1 MNGNPYQVLGTTV
14 PTLLGRQRVFDQ
26 IVRQLTKQSPEHV
39 SLVGPRHYGKSVI
52 LQGLAEHFRTGQKD
66 YLTAAYWD
74 LRHDTP
80 DSDAAFIKGF
90 AASLKK
96 ALAANGSELAEFL
109 DTSSANVVD
118 LVTLVLDEMAKQKT
132 RILAILDGFDHV
144 LAKVSVSRNTWDA
157 MRSFAQKTSL
167 LLATGSRQRLR
178 ELCKT
183 EESRTSDFWENFPNP
198 ISVGKLEEHDL
209 DGFLQP
215 FTVRKTI
222 LDGSARKEILNWT
235 GGVPVL
241 AAAMMEM
248 LFEEAKDGITL
259 SKPDI
264 DRVGKSV
271 LETRRDLVESLW
283 DDCSEEIKAD
293 LAELHK
299 RTSLPLS
306 EVQNECRREMEHRGF
321 VKVSG
326 STMASACNLMGAFA
340 ADQSSGI
347 DGLRR
352 LFGDLSRFQSNIQ
365 SLLELRASQ
374 LVKADPTLRGFI
386 QKAIRDISEP
396 AHAIVWGRSISDRA
410 LDLIWDKELPA
421 NRSLPQEWIDNWKFA
436 GVNWSDDQGKLPRR
450 RGAQCNILRLITG
463 TENSQRLA
471 KYVTKPSYL
480 LLDHLQSIGD
490 FGQHREDNVSLG
502 FATAICMAAIELC
515 DSLTRD
521 FARP

>member
-1 MNGNPYQVLGTTV
+1 MTSNPYQVLGTTV
-14 PTLLGRQRVFDQ
+14 PTLLGRQRIFDQ

-52 LQGLAEHFRTGQKD
+52 LHGLAERFRAGHKD
-66 YLTAAYWD
+66 YGTAAYWD

-80 DSDAAFIKGF
+80 DSDSTFIQGF
-90 AASLKK
+90 ASSLKT
-96 ALAANGSELAEFL
+96 ALTANGSELAEFL
-109 DTSSANVVD
+109 DPFSANVVD
-118 LVTLVLDEMAKQKT
+118 LITLVLDEMAKQKA

-157 MRSFAQKTSL
+157 MRSFAQKSSL
-167 LLATGSRQRLR
+167 VLATGSRQRLR

-198 ISVGKLEEHDL
+198 IAVGKLEEHDL

-215 FTVRKTI
+215 FTARKI
-222 LDGSARKEILNWT
+222 VLDGSARKETLNWT

-241 AAAMMEM
+241 AAAMMEV
-248 LFEEAKDGITL
+248 LFDEAKDGTTL

-264 DRVGKSV
+264 DRIGKSIS
-271 LETRRDLVESLW
+271 ETRRDLVESLW

-306 EVQNECRREMEHRGF
+306 EVHNECRREMEHRGF
-321 VKVSG
+321 VKALG
-326 STMASACNLMGAFA
+326 GTLGSACNLMGTFA
-340 ADQSSGI
+340 SEQSSGI
-347 DGLRR
+347 EGLRR
-352 LFGDLSRFQSNIQ
+352 LFGDASRFQANIQ
-365 SLLELRASQ
+365 SLLELRTGQ
-374 LVKADPTLRGFI
+374 LVKADPMLRGYV

-396 AHAIVWGRSISDRA
+396 AHAVVWGRSISDRA
-410 LDLIWDKELPA
+410 LDLIWEKELPPT
-421 NRSLPQEWIDNWKFA
+421 RLLPQEWTDNWKFS
-436 GVNWSDDQGKLPRR
+436 GINWTDDQGRLPRR

-480 LLDHLQSIGD
+480 LVDYVQSIGD
-490 FGQHREDNVSLG
+490 FGQHREDSVSLG
-502 FATAICMAAIELC
+502 FATAICIAAIELC
-515 DSLTRD
+515 DSLARD
-521 FARP
+521 FERT